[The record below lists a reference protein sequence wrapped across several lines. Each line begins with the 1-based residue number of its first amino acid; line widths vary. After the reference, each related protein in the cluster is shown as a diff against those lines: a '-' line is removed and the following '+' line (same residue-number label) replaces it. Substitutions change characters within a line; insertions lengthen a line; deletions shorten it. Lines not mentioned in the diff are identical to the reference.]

1 MEFFYDFHIHSCLS
15 PCGDNDMT
23 PYNLVNMAKILG
35 LDIIALTDHNS
46 CQNCRSAIE
55 VGESIGLTVI
65 PGMELCTSEEAHVV
79 CLFPDIDSAMSFS
92 DFVIDG
98 MPNVK
103 NKAAIFGDQFIMDS
117 TDNIIGSQEKLLTLA
132 SNISISYVYGT
143 VAQYGGVCYPAHIDR
158 SSFSVISNLGMITPD
173 MNFSAVE
180 MTDDADRLKMKNEHP
195 ILNSAKIFSGSD
207 AHYLENMK
215 EAAHKIELPEC
226 TAKAAV
232 KYIKNLPKM
241 N

>member
-1 MEFFYDFHIHSCLS
+1 MKYYYDFHLHSCLS

-35 LDIIALTDHNS
+35 MDIIALTDHNS
-46 CQNCRSAIE
+46 CQNCKSAIE
-55 VGESIGLTVI
+55 VGKSIGLTVI

-79 CLFPDIDSAMSFS
+79 CLFPDIESADSFS
-92 DFVIDG
+92 DYVLLT

-103 NKAAIFGDQFIMDS
+103 NRPSIFGDQFIMDS
-117 TDNIIGSQEKLLTLA
+117 ADGILGTQEKLLTLA
-132 SNISISYVYGT
+132 SSISISYVYDT
-143 VAQYGGVCYPAHIDR
+143 VSEYGGVCYPAHIDR

-180 MTDDADRLKMKNEHP
+180 MTDSADREKLKAEHP
-195 ILNSAKIFSGSD
+195 IICNAKIMSGSD

-215 EAAHKIELPEC
+215 EAQHQLELPEC
-226 TAKAAV
+226 SAKAV
-232 KYIKNLPKM
+232 IDYLKNLPKM